1 MEVLTLPAD
10 IEGLSPE
17 SNGHVVAIGNFDGV
31 HLGHLA
37 VIAKVKELAVSCP
50 FGVYTLYPHPREVF
64 NPKAGHRYLTPLP
77 EKLELL
83 ASLGIPKVWLQTF
96 GMEFAQVSAE
106 AFVERVLVGAL
117 KAKWLV
123 VGKDFC
129 FGRGRRGNTHMLER
143 MGALYGFRVYT
154 PEMVC
159 RFGRP
164 ISSSWIKELLSKGE
178 AEKAAKILSRP
189 YTVYGVVERGEGRG
203 RLLGCPT
210 ANLVLDPKKY
220 TPMLGVYAGFARVEG
235 KTYRA
240 VANIGQKPTF
250 DDERLSLEVHL
261 IGFEGD
267 LYGRQLSFEFLKFL
281 RGQKL
286 FPSPLALAEQIQR
299 DIKEASAVLGADSG
313 VSL

>member
-1 MEVLTLPAD
+1 MMVREVAPEYVYPIPDSSFVIKNSDYLLSWVGTRISGGLRASEGMEVLTLPAD

-17 SNGHVVAIGNFDGV
+17 SDGHVVAIGNFDGV

-129 FGRGRRGNTHMLER
+129 FGRGRRGNIHMLER

-189 YTVYGVVERGEGRG
+189 YSVHGVVERGEGRG
-203 RLLGCPT
+203 GSLHALRRTLSSTQRNISLCLGF
-210 ANLVLDPKKY
+210 
-220 TPMLGVYAGFARVEG
+220 MLGLPA
-235 KTYRA
+235 
-240 VANIGQKPTF
+240 
-250 DDERLSLEVHL
+250 
-261 IGFEGD
+261 
-267 LYGRQLSFEFLKFL
+267 
-281 RGQKL
+281 
-286 FPSPLALAEQIQR
+286 
-299 DIKEASAVLGADSG
+299 
-313 VSL
+313 